1 MMTRVNRTVVLL
13 VAVLGLFSA
22 LVGTAS
28 AGTNKKEATTKIE
41 GTITQLTKDKITI
54 RVDKKDYELALDGK
68 HTMIV
73 GKPAVDKKAT
83 AWYKEEKGNLWATK
97 IEVAQ
102 DAKSGKGNVSE
113 PEKGKV
119 EGTIA
124 QYAAN
129 NKITIRATDKEW
141 VFMLDGKHT
150 TILGKPAVDQKA
162 TVWYKKDKGNLWATK
177 IELKK

>member
-1 MMTRVNRTVVLL
+1 MMMRVNRTVVLMM
-13 VAVLGLFSA
+13 AVLGLFSA
-22 LVGTAS
+22 LLGTAS
-28 AGTNKKEATTKIE
+28 AGTNKKEATIKIE

-68 HTMIV
+68 NTCLV

-83 AWYKEEKGNLWATK
+83 AWYKEDKGNLWATK

-102 DAKSGKGNVSE
+102 DAKSGKGNAAE

-124 QYAAN
+124 QYAPN
-129 NKITIRATDKEW
+129 NKITIRVGGKEMIL
-141 VFMLDGKHT
+141 MLDGKHT
-150 TILGKPAVDQKA
+150 TILGKPAVDQQA